1 MHRVAPK
8 VIITD
13 QDAHIGDAIKMVFPT
28 TRHRYYF
35 WHVRKHIAE
44 QQIPLMNK
52 YVKDFV
58 SDFHLWYTSR
68 DISTCEKRWRLMKEK
83 YDIEEEDGC

>member
-13 QDAHIGDAIKMVFPT
+13 QDAQIGDAIKMVFLT

-44 QQIPLMNK
+44 QQISMMNK
-52 YVKDFV
+52 YG
-58 SDFHLWYTSR
+58 
-68 DISTCEKRWRLMKEK
+68 K
-83 YDIEEEDGC
+83 YYL